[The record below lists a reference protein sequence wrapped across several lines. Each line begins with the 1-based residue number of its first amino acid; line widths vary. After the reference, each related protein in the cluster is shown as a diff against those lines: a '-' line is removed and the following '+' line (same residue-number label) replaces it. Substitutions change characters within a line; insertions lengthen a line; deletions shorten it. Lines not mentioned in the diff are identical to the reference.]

1 MINFGGGMLRDMTY
15 DLTQVFIAFM
25 GVILA
30 ILTSVVF
37 PWIKSKTTSSQQD
50 TIRKLATMAVY
61 AAQQVLG
68 DNTAKRAYAF
78 TFMSEMLEKYSIEL
92 SADEISTYIEGVLK
106 DIKTNLSDGAD
117 W

>member
-1 MINFGGGMLRDMTY
+1 MTY

-37 PWIKSKTTSSQQD
+37 PWIKSKTTVNQQD

-68 DNTAKRAYAF
+68 DNTAKRAYAL
-78 TFMSEMLEKYSIEL
+78 TFMSEMLKKYGIEL
-92 SADEISTYIEGVLK
+92 TVDEISTYIEGVLK
-106 DIKTNLSDGAD
+106 DIKTSLGDGSNQ